1 MTINLAA
8 KILFRGLTAVVLCQ
22 SICPAHVLAYG
33 EDIKS
38 YRDISLSPVVKLGA
52 STSSMRPDAEEIADL
67 FNVRPL
73 ADQIRQARDAH
84 VSPLPRSIEQARLIC
99 LYRLYI
105 ASEETRK
112 AVASIDFELAKSNQ
126 SLGALSAKRDAARNM
141 LTTLNFAQGGSLG
154 IIKQSLSFPGGA
166 KVAARQEIAM
176 SSFGTSIALSLVN
189 LLLPSIWSRKID
201 SSPNSLAKVFY
212 DSSRPDDAT
221 NSYLW
226 KFLNSPIPG
235 SPNGETRKAILLKH
249 LDTISRVDPL
259 DEKTHK
265 RLAAM
270 PDPGREY
277 DENIKI
283 LNQRITLLHDLETHL
298 EEFDASLFE
307 FHQAITLN

>member
-1 MTINLAA
+1 
-8 KILFRGLTAVVLCQ
+8 V
-22 SICPAHVLAYG
+22 
-33 EDIKS
+33 KS
-38 YRDISLSPVVKLGA
+38 YRDISLSPVVKLGVT
-52 STSSMRPDAEEIADL
+52 SSSMRPDAEEMANL
-67 FNVRPL
+67 FNVHAL
-73 ADQIRQARDAH
+73 ADQIRQARDSH

-112 AVASIDFELAKSNQ
+112 AVASIDFELSKSNQ
-126 SLGALSAKRDAARNM
+126 ALGALTAKRDAARNM
-141 LTTLNFAQGGSLG
+141 LTTLNFAQGGSAG
-154 IIKQSLSFPGGA
+154 IVKQSLSFKGGA

-176 SSFGTSIALSLVN
+176 SSFGTSIALSIAN

-201 SSPNSLAKVFY
+201 SAPNSLATVFY
-212 DSSRPDDAT
+212 ESSRPADAS

-235 SPNGETRKAILLKH
+235 SSDGETRKTILLKH
-249 LDTISRVDPL
+249 LDTISAVDAQ

-283 LNQRITLLHDLETHL
+283 LNKRINLLHDLETL
-298 EEFDASLFE
+298 FEEFDAALFE
-307 FHQAITLN
+307 FHQAITIN